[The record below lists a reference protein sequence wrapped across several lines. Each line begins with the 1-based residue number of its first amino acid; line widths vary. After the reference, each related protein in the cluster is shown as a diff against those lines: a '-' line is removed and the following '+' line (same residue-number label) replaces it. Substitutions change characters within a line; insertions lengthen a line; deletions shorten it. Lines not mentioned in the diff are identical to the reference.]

1 MAIENISMGM
11 NNGNVSTLVMDNLLF
26 LEIVMDE
33 VIEDM
38 KTILKRERLKRAF
51 IDIKYDKLIFKM
63 INITGENIKNKINKL
78 R

>member
-1 MAIENISMGM
+1 M

>member
-1 MAIENISMGM
+1 MGM

-78 R
+78 K

>member
-1 MAIENISMGM
+1 MGM

-26 LEIVMDE
+26 LEIVTDE

>member
-1 MAIENISMGM
+1 M

-51 IDIKYDKLIFKM
+51 IDIKYDKLIFKI

>member
-1 MAIENISMGM
+1 MGM

>member
-1 MAIENISMGM
+1 MGM

-63 INITGENIKNKINKL
+63 ININGENIKNKINKL